1 MENKIFLG
9 KGTIDISILK
19 LLLNSKQVRWAKLS
33 IMHGPLPQPPDLPK
47 TREVDMQ
54 LENSLSQSCF
64 QAQFKTHSPVWFFFF
79 FSGTFSRT
87 YWAPL
92 VIWCSLLAFI
102 FSQHEAS
109 VLIIVRFCTFS
120 NIHLL
125 LKPTHYMMSIAG
137 FSLGFKCEGK
147 WLFLIIIESISI
159 CLPVLNTVIY
169 SPSILPNLEIQ
180 GHHQLPT
187 NRAEERFQVVK
198 HKSNRVKLRDLI
210 GFINPFVNQAASCLA
225 SRGELPG
232 IVQNGRF
239 L

>member
-1 MENKIFLG
+1 MALCHNLPIYLKQGRWICSWKILFPKVAFKHSLRH
-9 KGTIDISILK
+9 IL
-19 LLLNSKQVRWAKLS
+19 LF
-33 IMHGPLPQPPDLPK
+33 D
-47 TREVDMQ
+47 
-54 LENSLSQSCF
+54 
-64 QAQFKTHSPVWFFFF
+64 FFFF

-147 WLFLIIIESISI
+147 
-159 CLPVLNTVIY
+159 
-169 SPSILPNLEIQ
+169 
-180 GHHQLPT
+180 
-187 NRAEERFQVVK
+187 
-198 HKSNRVKLRDLI
+198 
-210 GFINPFVNQAASCLA
+210 
-225 SRGELPG
+225 
-232 IVQNGRF
+232 
-239 L
+239 